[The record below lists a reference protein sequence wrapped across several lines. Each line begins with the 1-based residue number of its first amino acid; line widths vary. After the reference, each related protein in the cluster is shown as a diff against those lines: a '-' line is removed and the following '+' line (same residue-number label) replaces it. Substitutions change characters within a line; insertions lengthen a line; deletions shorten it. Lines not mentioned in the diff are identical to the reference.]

1 MAENLTFPIPKELLE
16 PFIQQAVS
24 TSIISALGDG
34 KELINRA
41 VYETVKMKVD
51 KHGEV
56 SKYSSDNKYTLLD
69 ILAKNEIKRI
79 VIDTVKISV
88 EELRPQIIE
97 GVKRALNENAEDLGS
112 ALVDRYL
119 KDIYRSLGIA
129 VTKPHA
135 GYGEDD
141 DD

>member
-69 ILAKNEIKRI
+69 IIAKNEIKRI
-79 VIDTVKISV
+79 VVDTVKISV

-97 GVKRALNENAEDLGS
+97 GVKRALSDNAENLGS
-112 ALVDRYL
+112 ALIDKYL
-119 KDIYRSLGIA
+119 SDIYRSLGILPH
-129 VTKPHA
+129 KPCRSF
-135 GYGEDD
+135 GDD